1 MVAIWTCQA
10 LVRQPLALPTFAKCG
25 AQVSRGAGHNGQSK
39 ERDARI
45 FKLKGQGLD
54 TRALAERFRLS
65 ATYITTIL
73 KRERKLRES

>member
-1 MVAIWTCQA
+1 M
-10 LVRQPLALPTFAKCG
+10 
-25 AQVSRGAGHNGQSK
+25 SRGAGHNGQSK

-45 FKLKGQGLD
+45 FKLKGEGLD